1 MRFMNADWYP
11 DPNDSTIQ
19 RYWDGS
25 AWTEQTAPLVQ
36 SASIVPTSPTAMVP
50 TSMVPAGYPAAATYT
65 VAPKNPG
72 LSLLV
77 SFFFPGVG
85 SMMNGDVGKGIGI
98 LVGYIV
104 SLILTLFIVGLIGVF
119 GFWIWGMVDAYSGA
133 KKWNLAHG
141 IIS

>member
-1 MRFMNADWYP
+1 MNADWYA
-11 DPNDSTIQ
+11 DPTDPTLM
-19 RYWDGS
+19 RYWDGT
-25 AWTEQTAPLVQ
+25 AWTQHTAPATQGTSVVPVQ
-36 SASIVPTSPTAMVP
+36 PTSV
-50 TSMVPAGYPAAATYT
+50 VPAPTRNLVAPGAPTYA

-77 SFFFPGVG
+77 SFFIPGVG

-98 LVGYIV
+98 LIGYIV
-104 SLILTLFIVGLIGVF
+104 SAILTLFIIGIFGLL
-119 GFWIWGMVDAYSGA
+119 GFWIWGMVDAYTGA